1 MGVPSQAPT
10 IVLDYNPSTKK
21 YEKTVT
27 DTNNVL
33 SSFNFSISGVTLSRN
48 GNTLS
53 ISTANK
59 ITAGTVASSTKPP
72 PAPASTG
79 ILIWQS
85 VNNPSGNQNMIT
97 GGGAGDPVPAYL
109 SWLAVRA
116 LSKLEKPTLLTAAFS
131 PGPFMAFMIAT
142 VQRLTSL
149 PPQRPITSKASPSPW
164 AIIITRN

>member
-1 MGVPSQAPT
+1 MSAPT
-10 IVLDYNPSTKK
+10 IILDYNPSTKK

-59 ITAGTVASSTKPP
+59 ITAGAVASSTKPLP
-72 PAPASTG
+72 SPASTG

-85 VNNPSGNQNMIT
+85 VNNPSVK
-97 GGGAGDPVPAYL
+97 D
-109 SWLAVRA
+109 R
-116 LSKLEKPTLLTAAFS
+116 
-131 PGPFMAFMIAT
+131 
-142 VQRLTSL
+142 
-149 PPQRPITSKASPSPW
+149 
-164 AIIITRN
+164 

>member
-1 MGVPSQAPT
+1 MSAPT
-10 IVLDYNPSTKK
+10 IILDYNPSTKK

-59 ITAGTVASSTKPP
+59 ITAGAVSSSTKPLP
-72 PAPASTG
+72 SPASTG

-97 GGGAGDPVPAYL
+97 GGGAGDPVPAYFK
-109 SWLAVRA
+109 LAIGEGTVQIR
-116 LSKLEKPTLLTAAFS
+116 KTDDTHGGFS
-131 PGPFMAFMIAT
+131 PGLFMAFTIAAA
-142 VQRLTSL
+142 QRLTSL

-164 AIIITRN
+164 DTTTCRS